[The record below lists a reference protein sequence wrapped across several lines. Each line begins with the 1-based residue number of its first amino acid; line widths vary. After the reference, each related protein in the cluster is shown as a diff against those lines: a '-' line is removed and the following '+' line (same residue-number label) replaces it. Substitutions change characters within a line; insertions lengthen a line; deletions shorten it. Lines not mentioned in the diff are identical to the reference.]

1 VEIILNWKRDILLL
15 LTLGCCNSLPIA
27 ASLCL
32 KERLSSSVDL
42 GAIWF
47 DKRPLFGPHKT
58 WRGLIFSILGTTA
71 VCSLFPFP
79 GAWLGA
85 KIAVLSMSGDLLSSF
100 VKRRVGLRPGHSVIG
115 LDQGLE
121 SFLPLWGVKGELNL
135 GWSEILSLVLVFLVL
150 ELIISPILYRF
161 HIRHDPY

>member
-1 VEIILNWKRDILLL
+1 MEIIFNWKRDILLL

-32 KERLSSSVDL
+32 KGYLSLPVDF
-42 GAIWF
+42 GISWF

-58 WRGLIFSILGTTA
+58 WRGLVFSIFGTTV
-71 VCSLFPFP
+71 VCGLFPFP

-85 KIAVLSMSGDLLSSF
+85 KIALLSMSGDLLSSF
-100 VKRRVGLRPGHSVIG
+100 AKRRFGLRPGHSVIG

-121 SFLPLWGVKGELNL
+121 SFLPLWGVKSELNL
-135 GWSEILSLVLVFLVL
+135 TWPEILSIVLVFLVL
-150 ELIISPILYRF
+150 ELLISPVLYRF

>member
-1 VEIILNWKRDILLL
+1 MILDWKKGALLL
-15 LTLGCCNSLPIA
+15 LVLGWCNFLPIV

-32 KERLSSSVDL
+32 KERLSLPVDM

-58 WRGLIFSILGTTA
+58 WRGLLFSILGTA
-71 VCSLFPFP
+71 LACSLVPAL
-79 GAWLGA
+79 GMALGA
-85 KIAVLSMSGDLLSSF
+85 RMAVLSMSGDLLSSF
-100 VKRRVGLRPGHSVIG
+100 IKRRLGLRPGRSAIG

-121 SFLPLWGVKGELNL
+121 SFLPLAGIRGEFDL
-135 GWSEILSLVLVFLVL
+135 GWLEIFFWVFMFLIL
-150 ELIISPILYRF
+150 EIIISPILYKF